1 MKTFEQALLNLRK
14 KRNYKPPSFD
24 EVMLAEAI
32 AILRKT
38 YQLEKPSYETTVTAV
53 AVALGVG
60 VEVGKEMVKD
70 GD

>member
-14 KRNYKPPSFD
+14 RYDGEPPSFD